1 MTLEQAKAALER
13 VSLKYTITE
22 DYSDTVPSGSV
33 VSQSVPADTQV
44 DEQSTVEVVIS
55 KGMAPKTMVNVVGLF
70 QTEAKT
76 KLEALGLTVIINS
89 EANNSVAAGVVFA
102 QSVAEGTVLQKGDS
116 VILKVSTGSSE
127 SSSENSE
134 NSSESTGASDNTGAS
149 GDTGTSGNTGA
160 SEPTGNSVAPNSLEG
175 DN

>member
-1 MTLEQAKAALER
+1 M
-13 VSLKYTITE
+13 
-22 DYSDTVPSGSV
+22 
-33 VSQSVPADTQV
+33 

-55 KGMAPKTMVNVVGLF
+55 KGIAPKTMVNVVGLS
-70 QTEAKT
+70 QVEAKA

-127 SSSENSE
+127 SSSEENSSENSE
-134 NSSESTGASDNTGAS
+134 NSSESTGASDNTGTS

-160 SEPTGNSVAPNSLEG
+160 T
-175 DN
+175 D